1 MVRVL
6 KDPEERKTEIMDA
19 AWELF
24 NAKGYEQTSV
34 NDILQKVGIAKG
46 TFYYYF
52 KSKDEILDAV
62 IDRGVKQQILGF
74 RSIVDDNS
82 INAIE
87 KIKRILISDKKMHAE
102 NSEILDYLHKKENIV
117 MHQKSLVLTIK
128 KMSPVFSE
136 VIIQG
141 VKENLFSTEY
151 PLEITEFILTGMSFL
166 LDPSIFPWSKQEY
179 ITRIRALQE
188 VMETTLRAQKG
199 SFSFLS
205 DIAEE
210 MFNNKYS

>member
-6 KDPEERKTEIMDA
+6 KNPEERKSELMDA

-24 NAKGYEQTSV
+24 NTKGYEQTSV
-34 NDILQKVGIAKG
+34 NDILLKVGIAKG

-62 IDRGVKQQILGF
+62 IERGVNEHIRTY
-74 RSIVDDNS
+74 RSIVDDRS

-87 KIKRILISDKKMHAE
+87 KIKRIMTADKKMHAE
-102 NSEILDYLHKKENIV
+102 NSEFLDYLHKKENIV
-117 MHQKSLVLTIK
+117 MHQKSLVLSIK
-128 KMSPVFSE
+128 KMSPVISE
-136 VIIQG
+136 VILQG
-141 VKENLFSTEY
+141 IEDKLFRTEY
-151 PLEITEFILTGMSFL
+151 PLEISEFILTGMSFL
-166 LDPSIFPWSKQEY
+166 LDPSIFPWSKDDY
-179 ITRIRALQE
+179 ISRIKALQE
-188 VMETTLRAQKG
+188 VMETTLRAETG

-210 MFNNKYS
+210 MFSNKYS

>member
-1 MVRVL
+1 
-6 KDPEERKTEIMDA
+6 MDA
-19 AWELF
+19 AWRLF
-24 NAKGYEQTSV
+24 NAKGYEHTAI
-34 NDILQKVGIAKG
+34 NDILQQVGIAKG

-62 IDRGVKQQILGF
+62 IERGVNEQISGY
-74 RSIVDDNS
+74 RNIVDDSS

-87 KIKRILISDKKMHAE
+87 KIKRILIADNKMHKH

-117 MHQKSLVLTIK
+117 MQQKSLVLSIK
-128 KMSPVFSE
+128 KMSPLFSD
-136 VIIQG
+136 VIIQR

-166 LDPSIFPWSKQEY
+166 FDPSIFPWSKEEY
-179 ITRIRALQE
+179 ITRMKALQE

-199 SFSFLS
+199 SFSFLN

-210 MFNNKYS
+210 IFIDKH